1 MSEENQKNTNN
12 GQYNGEQ
19 LYWYLAQDGR
29 YYDQY
34 GRPWM
39 GDQQQYQNDEGYNGW
54 LDSSQQYNQEYNQC
68 NSEGYGSQEQTQE
81 QIDEKVDD
89 IEEDANVVNGRG
101 FNDVE
106 DNTYGQNGQGY
117 EQNNQQLNQ
126 PNQPNETQEYPY
138 NSQQSLQQ
146 DYSQDYSSDYSQSY
160 QQEYS
165 QGYNH
170 QGYEQNSYQQY
181 CQESPQQY
189 PQEYTQYDGA
199 YETYEKETDNLEQT
213 YSYQNDWSNVQNE
226 YQTENQSE
234 NSYGNT
240 YEYQEKPE
248 QYGWPQTQD
257 GYTDGYNYRDNN
269 ENDGYYQNYDESQNV
284 QEYQKESDTLEQTY
298 TYEQP
303 LYQEGYQDEYQMN
316 QSYGEQYIGNS
327 EEVAQNTEEF
337 ASGQAVSGQEMP
349 LQDEQTDEQDTQ
361 TYRENRLTS
370 EAGPSY
376 QEYKKAQEQLNNS
389 KVDYTKNKKK
399 SNKIISKIGLIVLAG
414 VLAGGGFG
422 IYNNFFR
429 DKSEVRVCESTT
441 SYNKGIGFTFYI
453 GDDGQTITAI
463 EKNDK
468 VSLDFI
474 KKNVTEENAKQIL
487 EEYKKNVK
495 STYEENVEKYKK
507 LDFFSS
513 DIKVK
518 SDSISTKYRFDVS
531 SKKFKYKKYE
541 AMMNDFGL
549 NYYYNEDLGK
559 FVYNEEQ
566 FLSASTPLGG
576 IDNVQCNKVDIKVVK
591 QDTGDKK

>member
-1 MSEENQKNTNN
+1 MSEENQRNTNN
-12 GQYNGEQ
+12 GQYDGEQ

-54 LDSSQQYNQEYNQC
+54 SDSSQQYSQEYNQG
-68 NSEGYGSQEQTQE
+68 NFEGYGSQEQSQE
-81 QIDEKVDD
+81 QIDENADENTGYDYDSSNAEWKRNSN
-89 IEEDANVVNGRG
+89 ELEN
-101 FNDVE
+101 
-106 DNTYGQNGQGY
+106 NTYGQNY
-117 EQNNQQLNQ
+117 ELDNQQSNQ
-126 PNQPNETQEYPY
+126 PNQPNESQEYPY
-138 NSQQSLQQ
+138 DFQQSLQQ
-146 DYSQDYSSDYSQSY
+146 EYPQDYSQNY

-165 QGYNH
+165 QGYNYQGYDQEPCQQYN
-170 QGYEQNSYQQY
+170 QGYENTNDG
-181 CQESPQQY
+181 
-189 PQEYTQYDGA
+189 TQ
-199 YETYEKETDNLEQT
+199 TYEKETDSLEQT
-213 YSYQNDWSNVQNE
+213 YSYQNDNF
-226 YQTENQSE
+226 
-234 NSYGNT
+234 YGNV
-240 YEYQEKPE
+240 YPE
-248 QYGWPQTQD
+248 QGGWPQTQD
-257 GYTDGYNYRDNN
+257 GYNQGYNYSDNN
-269 ENDGYYQNYDESQNV
+269 GENNGENCYQNV
-284 QEYQKESDTLEQTY
+284 QEYQKDSDTPEQTY

-303 LYQEGYQDEYQMN
+303 LYQDGYQMN
-316 QSYGEQYIGNS
+316 QSYGEEYIGNS
-327 EEVAQNTEEF
+327 EEVVQNTEEF
-337 ASGQAVSGQEMP
+337 ASGQAVSGQEIP

-376 QEYKKAQEQLNNS
+376 QEYKKAQEQLNSS

-422 IYNNFFR
+422 IYNNFFK

-453 GDDGQTITAI
+453 GADGQTITAI

-474 KKNVTEENAKQIL
+474 KKNVTEENTKQIL

-495 STYEENVEKYKK
+495 SSYEENVEKYKK

-576 IDNVQCNKVDIKVVK
+576 IDNVKCNKVDIKVVR
-591 QDTGDKK
+591 QDMGDKK

>member
-1 MSEENQKNTNN
+1 MSEENQRNTNN
-12 GQYNGEQ
+12 GQYDGEQ

-54 LDSSQQYNQEYNQC
+54 SDSSQQYSQEYNQC
-68 NSEGYGSQEQTQE
+68 NFEGYGSQEQSQE
-81 QIDEKVDD
+81 QIDENADENTGYGYDSSNAEWKRNSN
-89 IEEDANVVNGRG
+89 ELEN
-101 FNDVE
+101 
-106 DNTYGQNGQGY
+106 NTYGQNY
-117 EQNNQQLNQ
+117 EQDNQQLNQ
-126 PNQPNETQEYPY
+126 PNQPNESQEYPY
-138 NSQQSLQQ
+138 DFQQSLQQ
-146 DYSQDYSSDYSQSY
+146 EYPQDYSQNY

-165 QGYNH
+165 HGYNYQGYDQEPCQQYNQEYA
-170 QGYEQNSYQQY
+170 QGYENTNDG
-181 CQESPQQY
+181 
-189 PQEYTQYDGA
+189 TQ
-199 YETYEKETDNLEQT
+199 TYEKETDSLEQI
-213 YSYQNDWSNVQNE
+213 YSYQNDNF
-226 YQTENQSE
+226 
-234 NSYGNT
+234 YGNV
-240 YEYQEKPE
+240 YPE
-248 QYGWPQTQD
+248 QGDRPQTQD
-257 GYTDGYNYRDNN
+257 GYNQGCNYSDNN
-269 ENDGYYQNYDESQNV
+269 GENNGENCYQNV
-284 QEYQKESDTLEQTY
+284 QEYQKDCDTPEQTY

-327 EEVAQNTEEF
+327 EEVVQNTEEI
-337 ASGQAVSGQEMP
+337 ASGQAISGQEMP

-376 QEYKKAQEQLNNS
+376 QEYKKAQEQLNSS
-389 KVDYTKNKKK
+389 KVDYTKSKKK

-453 GDDGQTITAI
+453 GADGQTITAI

-474 KKNVTEENAKQIL
+474 KKNVTEENTKQIL

-576 IDNVQCNKVDIKVVK
+576 IDNVKCNKVDIKVVRQEVK
-591 QDTGDKK
+591 DNK

>member
-54 LDSSQQYNQEYNQC
+54 SDSSQQYNQEYNQC

-81 QIDEKVDD
+81 QIYENTGYSYDSSNAEWKRDSN
-89 IEEDANVVNGRG
+89 E
-101 FNDVE
+101 VE
-106 DNTYGQNGQGY
+106 GNTYGQNY

-126 PNQPNETQEYPY
+126 SNQPNEIQEYPY

-165 QGYNH
+165 QGYNN

-181 CQESPQQY
+181 GQESSQQY
-189 PQEYTQYDGA
+189 PQDYTQYDGA
-199 YETYEKETDNLEQT
+199 YETYEKETDSLEQT
-213 YSYQNDWSNVQNE
+213 YSYQNE
-226 YQTENQSE
+226 YQAVNQDENP
-234 NSYGNT
+234 YGNT
-240 YEYQEKPE
+240 NPE

-257 GYTDGYNYRDNN
+257 GYNQGYDYRENYR
-269 ENDGYYQNYDESQNV
+269 ENCYQNV
-284 QEYQKESDTLEQTY
+284 QEYQKESDTSEQTY

-303 LYQEGYQDEYQMN
+303 LYQGEYQEGYQNEYQMN
-316 QSYGEQYIGNS
+316 QSYGEQNIDNS
-327 EEVAQNTEEF
+327 EGVIQNTEEF
-337 ASGQAVSGQEMP
+337 SSGQAVSGQEMS

-376 QEYKKAQEQLNNS
+376 QEYKKAQEQLNSS

-453 GDDGQTITAI
+453 GADGQTITAI

-576 IDNVQCNKVDIKVVK
+576 IDNVKCNKVDIKVVR
-591 QDTGDKK
+591 QDIGDKK

>member
-1 MSEENQKNTNN
+1 MSEKNQKNTNN
-12 GQYNGEQ
+12 GQYDGEQ

-54 LDSSQQYNQEYNQC
+54 SYSQEYNQS
-68 NSEGYGSQEQTQE
+68 NFEENGSLEQSQEQTYE
-81 QIDEKVDD
+81 NTGYNYHFSNAEWKRDSNEL
-89 IEEDANVVNGRG
+89 ENS
-101 FNDVE
+101 
-106 DNTYGQNGQGY
+106 TYGQEYVQNNVQENTQYVQNY

-126 PNQPNETQEYPY
+126 PNGLQEYQY
-138 NSQQSLQQ
+138 DSQQSLQQ
-146 DYSQDYSSDYSQSY
+146 EYQQDYLQDYPQSY
-160 QQEYS
+160 QQGYS
-165 QGYNH
+165 QGYNY
-170 QGYEQNSYQQY
+170 QGYDQEPCQQY
-181 CQESPQQY
+181 N
-189 PQEYTQYDGA
+189 QEYTQGYEKTDDGA
-199 YETYEKETDNLEQT
+199 YDGTQTYEKETDGLEQT
-213 YSYQNDWSNVQNE
+213 YSYQNE
-226 YQTENQSE
+226 YQTGNQNE

-240 YEYQEKPE
+240 YPE
-248 QYGWPQTQD
+248 QNGWPQNQD
-257 GYTDGYNYRDNN
+257 GYNQGYNYSDNN
-269 ENDGYYQNYDESQNV
+269 EENYGENCYQNV
-284 QEYQKESDTLEQTY
+284 QEYQKDSDVPEQTY
-298 TYEQP
+298 TYGQP
-303 LYQEGYQDEYQMN
+303 LYQNEYQEGCQDTYQTN
-316 QSYGEQYIGNS
+316 QPYSEQYIGNS
-327 EEVAQNTEEF
+327 EETIQNTEEF
-337 ASGQAVSGQEMP
+337 VSSQETS

-399 SNKIISKIGLIVLAG
+399 SNKVLAKVGLVVLAG
-414 VLAGGGFG
+414 ALAGGGFG

-495 STYEENVEKYKK
+495 NTYEENVEKYKN

-576 IDNVQCNKVDIKVVK
+576 IDNVKCNKVDIKVVK
-591 QDTGDKK
+591 QDTKKK

>member
-39 GDQQQYQNDEGYNGW
+39 GDQQQYQNDEGYNDW
-54 LDSSQQYNQEYNQC
+54 SYSQEYNQSGF
-68 NSEGYGSQEQTQE
+68 NENNSQEQNQE
-81 QIDEKVDD
+81 QTYENTGYSYDCSNAEWKR
-89 IEEDANVVNGRG
+89 ESNELEN
-101 FNDVE
+101 
-106 DNTYGQNGQGY
+106 NTYGQEYVQNNLQENTQYVQNY
-117 EQNNQQLNQ
+117 EQNNQQL
-126 PNQPNETQEYPY
+126 NQPNETQEYPY

-146 DYSQDYSSDYSQSY
+146 DYSSDYSQSY

-165 QGYNH
+165 QGY
-170 QGYEQNSYQQY
+170 EQDSYQQY
-181 CQESPQQY
+181 GQESPQQY
-189 PQEYTQYDGA
+189 PQGYGVYDGT

-213 YSYQNDWSNVQNE
+213 YSYQNDWSNVQDE

-234 NSYGNT
+234 NLYGNT
-240 YEYQEKPE
+240 YEYQGNPE
-248 QYGWPQTQD
+248 QGGWPQTQD
-257 GYTDGYNYRDNN
+257 GYNQGYNYSDNN
-269 ENDGYYQNYDESQNV
+269 GENNGENCYQNV
-284 QEYQKESDTLEQTY
+284 QEYQKDSDAPEQTY

-303 LYQEGYQDEYQMN
+303 LYQDGYQDECQNEYQMN

-327 EEVAQNTEEF
+327 EEVVQNTEEF

-376 QEYKKAQEQLNNS
+376 QEYKKAQEQLNSS

-453 GDDGQTITAI
+453 GADGQTITAI

-576 IDNVQCNKVDIKVVK
+576 IDNVQCNKVDIKVVR
-591 QDTGDKK
+591 QDMGDKK

>member
-1 MSEENQKNTNN
+1 MSEENQRNTNN
-12 GQYNGEQ
+12 GQYDGEQ

-39 GDQQQYQNDEGYNGW
+39 GDQQQYQNDEGYNG
-54 LDSSQQYNQEYNQC
+54 LSDSSQQYSQEYNQG
-68 NSEGYGSQEQTQE
+68 NFEGYGSQEQSQE
-81 QIDEKVDD
+81 QIDENADENTGYGYDSSNAEWKRNSN
-89 IEEDANVVNGRG
+89 ELEN
-101 FNDVE
+101 
-106 DNTYGQNGQGY
+106 NTYGQNY
-117 EQNNQQLNQ
+117 EQDNQQLNQ
-126 PNQPNETQEYPY
+126 PNQPNESQEYPY
-138 NSQQSLQQ
+138 DFQQSLQQ
-146 DYSQDYSSDYSQSY
+146 EYPQDYSQNY

-165 QGYNH
+165 QGYNYQGYDQEPCQQYN
-170 QGYEQNSYQQY
+170 QGYENTNDG
-181 CQESPQQY
+181 
-189 PQEYTQYDGA
+189 TQ
-199 YETYEKETDNLEQT
+199 TYEKETDSLEQT
-213 YSYQNDWSNVQNE
+213 YSYQND
-226 YQTENQSE
+226 YQTGNQNDDFYENA
-234 NSYGNT
+234 Y
-240 YEYQEKPE
+240 PE
-248 QYGWPQTQD
+248 QGGWPQTQD
-257 GYTDGYNYRDNN
+257 GYNQGYNYSDNN
-269 ENDGYYQNYDESQNV
+269 GENNGENCYQNV
-284 QEYQKESDTLEQTY
+284 QEYQKDSDTPEQTY

-327 EEVAQNTEEF
+327 EEVVQNTEEL
-337 ASGQAVSGQEMP
+337 ASGQAISGQEMP

-376 QEYKKAQEQLNNS
+376 QEYKKAQEQLNSS

-453 GDDGQTITAI
+453 GADGQTITAI

-474 KKNVTEENAKQIL
+474 KKNVTEENTKQIL

-576 IDNVQCNKVDIKVVK
+576 IDNVKCNKVDIKVVR
-591 QDTGDKK
+591 QDTKEK

>member
-1 MSEENQKNTNN
+1 MSEENQRNTNN
-12 GQYNGEQ
+12 GQYDGEQ

-54 LDSSQQYNQEYNQC
+54 SYSQEYNQSNFEGN
-68 NSEGYGSQEQTQE
+68 NSQEQSQEQTYKNTDYSYDSSNAE
-81 QIDEKVDD
+81 WKRDSNELEDD
-89 IEEDANVVNGRG
+89 
-101 FNDVE
+101 
-106 DNTYGQNGQGY
+106 TYGQNGQDY

-165 QGYNH
+165 QGYNN

-181 CQESPQQY
+181 GQESSQQY
-189 PQEYTQYDGA
+189 PQDYTQYDEA

-257 GYTDGYNYRDNN
+257 GYTDGYNK
-269 ENDGYYQNYDESQNV
+269 ENDGYDYGENCYQNI

-349 LQDEQTDEQDTQ
+349 LQDEQIDEQDTQ
-361 TYRENRLTS
+361 TYREKRLTS

-376 QEYKKAQEQLNNS
+376 QEYKKAQEQLNSS

-591 QDTGDKK
+591 QDTGNKK

>member
-1 MSEENQKNTNN
+1 MSEKNQKNTNN
-12 GQYNGEQ
+12 GQYDGEQ

-54 LDSSQQYNQEYNQC
+54 SYSQEYNQS
-68 NSEGYGSQEQTQE
+68 NFEENGSLEQSQEQTYE
-81 QIDEKVDD
+81 NTGYNYHFSNAEWKRDSNEL
-89 IEEDANVVNGRG
+89 
-101 FNDVE
+101 
-106 DNTYGQNGQGY
+106 DNSTYGQEYVQNNVQENTQYVQNY

-126 PNQPNETQEYPY
+126 PNGLQEYQY
-138 NSQQSLQQ
+138 DSQQSLQQ
-146 DYSQDYSSDYSQSY
+146 EYQQDYLQDYPQSY
-160 QQEYS
+160 QQGYS
-165 QGYNH
+165 QGYNY
-170 QGYEQNSYQQY
+170 QGYDQEPCQQY
-181 CQESPQQY
+181 N
-189 PQEYTQYDGA
+189 QEYTQGYEKTDDGA
-199 YETYEKETDNLEQT
+199 YDGTQTYEKETDGLEQT
-213 YSYQNDWSNVQNE
+213 YSYQNE
-226 YQTENQSE
+226 YQTGNQNE

-240 YEYQEKPE
+240 YPE
-248 QYGWPQTQD
+248 QNGWPQNQD
-257 GYTDGYNYRDNN
+257 GYNQGYNYSDNN
-269 ENDGYYQNYDESQNV
+269 EENYGENCYQNV
-284 QEYQKESDTLEQTY
+284 QEYQKDSDVPEQTY
-298 TYEQP
+298 TYGQP
-303 LYQEGYQDEYQMN
+303 LYQNEYQEGCQDTYQTN
-316 QSYGEQYIGNS
+316 QPYSEQYIGNS
-327 EEVAQNTEEF
+327 EETIQNTEEF
-337 ASGQAVSGQEMP
+337 VSSQETS

-361 TYRENRLTS
+361 IYRENRLTS

-399 SNKIISKIGLIVLAG
+399 SNKVLAKVGLVVLAG

-495 STYEENVEKYKK
+495 NTYEENVEKYKN

-576 IDNVQCNKVDIKVVK
+576 IDNVKCNKVDIKVVK
-591 QDTGDKK
+591 QDTKEK

>member
-1 MSEENQKNTNN
+1 MSEENQRNTNN
-12 GQYNGEQ
+12 GQYDGEQ

-39 GDQQQYQNDEGYNGW
+39 GDQQQYQNDENYNGW
-54 LDSSQQYNQEYNQC
+54 SDSSQQYSQEYNQG
-68 NSEGYGSQEQTQE
+68 NFEGYGSQEQSQE
-81 QIDEKVDD
+81 QIDENADENTGYGYDYSNAEWKRNSN
-89 IEEDANVVNGRG
+89 ELEN
-101 FNDVE
+101 
-106 DNTYGQNGQGY
+106 NTYGQNY

-126 PNQPNETQEYPY
+126 LNQQNESQEYPY
-138 NSQQSLQQ
+138 DSQQNLQQEFQQ
-146 DYSQDYSSDYSQSY
+146 DYPQNY

-165 QGYNH
+165 QGYNYQGYDQEPCQQYNQGYT
-170 QGYEQNSYQQY
+170 QGYEKTNDG
-181 CQESPQQY
+181 
-189 PQEYTQYDGA
+189 TQ
-199 YETYEKETDNLEQT
+199 TYEKETDSLEQT
-213 YSYQNDWSNVQNE
+213 YSYQNE
-226 YQTENQSE
+226 YQTGNQSE
-234 NSYGNT
+234 NLYGNT
-240 YEYQEKPE
+240 YEYQGNPE
-248 QYGWPQTQD
+248 QGGWPQTQD
-257 GYTDGYNYRDNN
+257 GYNQGYNYSDNN
-269 ENDGYYQNYDESQNV
+269 GENNGENCYQNV
-284 QEYQKESDTLEQTY
+284 QKYQKDSDTPEQTY

-303 LYQEGYQDEYQMN
+303 LYQNGYQMN
-316 QSYGEQYIGNS
+316 QSYGEEYGYQNNIENP
-327 EEVAQNTEEF
+327 EETIQNTEEF
-337 ASGQAVSGQEMP
+337 ASGQAVSGQEIP

-376 QEYKKAQEQLNNS
+376 QEYKKAQEQLNSS

-453 GDDGQTITAI
+453 GADGQTITAI

-591 QDTGDKK
+591 QDTGNKK

>member
-1 MSEENQKNTNN
+1 MSEENQRNTNN
-12 GQYNGEQ
+12 GQYDGEQ

-54 LDSSQQYNQEYNQC
+54 SDSSQQYSQEYNQD
-68 NSEGYGSQEQTQE
+68 NFEGYSSQEQSQEQTYE
-81 QIDEKVDD
+81 NTGYGYDSSNAEWKRNSN
-89 IEEDANVVNGRG
+89 ELEN
-101 FNDVE
+101 
-106 DNTYGQNGQGY
+106 NTYGQEY
-117 EQNNQQLNQ
+117 VQNNQQLNQ
-126 PNQPNETQEYPY
+126 PNQPNESQEYPY
-138 NSQQSLQQ
+138 DSQQNLQQEFQQ
-146 DYSQDYSSDYSQSY
+146 DYPQNY

-165 QGYNH
+165 QGYNYQEYDQGPYQQYSQGYT
-170 QGYEQNSYQQY
+170 QGYEKTNDG
-181 CQESPQQY
+181 
-189 PQEYTQYDGA
+189 TQA
-199 YETYEKETDNLEQT
+199 YEKETDSLEQT
-213 YSYQNDWSNVQNE
+213 YSYQND
-226 YQTENQSE
+226 
-234 NSYGNT
+234 NSYGNA
-240 YEYQEKPE
+240 YPE
-248 QYGWPQTQD
+248 QGGWPQTQD
-257 GYTDGYNYRDNN
+257 GYNQEYNYSDNN
-269 ENDGYYQNYDESQNV
+269 GENNGENCYQKV
-284 QEYQKESDTLEQTY
+284 QEYQKDSDTPEQTY

-303 LYQEGYQDEYQMN
+303 LYQDGYQDEYQMN
-316 QSYGEQYIGNS
+316 QSYGEQYISNS
-327 EEVAQNTEEF
+327 EEVVQNTEEF
-337 ASGQAVSGQEMP
+337 ASGQAVYGQEMP

-376 QEYKKAQEQLNNS
+376 QEYKKAQEQLNSS

-453 GDDGQTITAI
+453 GADGQTITAI

-576 IDNVQCNKVDIKVVK
+576 IDNVKCNKVDIKVVRQEVK
-591 QDTGDKK
+591 DNK

>member
-39 GDQQQYQNDEGYNGW
+39 GDQQQYQNDGS
-54 LDSSQQYNQEYNQC
+54 DSYQQYNQEYNQC
-68 NSEGYGSQEQTQE
+68 NSEGYGSQEQNQE
-81 QIDEKVDD
+81 QIDENADENTGYGYDSSNAEWKRNSN
-89 IEEDANVVNGRG
+89 ELEN
-101 FNDVE
+101 
-106 DNTYGQNGQGY
+106 NTYGQEYVQNNVQENTQYVQNY

-126 PNQPNETQEYPY
+126 SNELQEYPY
-138 NSQQSLQQ
+138 DSQQNLQQEFQQ
-146 DYSQDYSSDYSQSY
+146 DYPKNY
-160 QQEYS
+160 QQEYG

-170 QGYEQNSYQQY
+170 QGYNYQGYDQEPCQQY
-181 CQESPQQY
+181 N
-189 PQEYTQYDGA
+189 QEYTQGYEKTNDGTQ
-199 YETYEKETDNLEQT
+199 TYEKETDSLEQT
-213 YSYQNDWSNVQNE
+213 YSYQND
-226 YQTENQSE
+226 YQTGNQNE

-240 YEYQEKPE
+240 YPE
-248 QYGWPQTQD
+248 QGGWPQTQD
-257 GYTDGYNYRDNN
+257 GYNQGYNYSDNN
-269 ENDGYYQNYDESQNV
+269 GENNGENYRENCYQNV

-303 LYQEGYQDEYQMN
+303 FYQEGYQDEYQMN

-361 TYRENRLTS
+361 TYRENRLMS

-376 QEYKKAQEQLNNS
+376 QEYKKAQEQLNSS

-453 GDDGQTITAI
+453 GADGQTITAI

-576 IDNVQCNKVDIKVVK
+576 IDNVKCDKVDIKVVRQEAK
-591 QDTGDKK
+591 DNK

>member
-54 LDSSQQYNQEYNQC
+54 SDSSQQYNQEY
-68 NSEGYGSQEQTQE
+68 SQEQTQE
-81 QIDEKVDD
+81 QIYENTGYNYDSSNAEWKRDSN
-89 IEEDANVVNGRG
+89 E
-101 FNDVE
+101 VE
-106 DNTYGQNGQGY
+106 GNTYGQNY
-117 EQNNQQLNQ
+117 KQNNQQLNQ

-165 QGYNH
+165 QGY
-170 QGYEQNSYQQY
+170 EQDSYQQY
-181 CQESPQQY
+181 GQESPQQY
-189 PQEYTQYDGA
+189 TQEYGVYDGT

-213 YSYQNDWSNVQNE
+213 YSYQNDWSNVQDE

-234 NSYGNT
+234 NLYGNT
-240 YEYQEKPE
+240 YEYQGNPE
-248 QYGWPQTQD
+248 QSGWPQTQD
-257 GYTDGYNYRDNN
+257 GYNQGYNYSDNN
-269 ENDGYYQNYDESQNV
+269 GENNGENCYQNV
-284 QEYQKESDTLEQTY
+284 QEYQKDSDAPEQTY

-303 LYQEGYQDEYQMN
+303 LYQDGYQDEYQVN
-316 QSYGEQYIGNS
+316 QSYGGQYINNS
-327 EEVAQNTEEF
+327 EGDIQNTEEV

>member
-12 GQYNGEQ
+12 SQYNGEQ

-39 GDQQQYQNDEGYNGW
+39 GDQQQYQNDGS
-54 LDSSQQYNQEYNQC
+54 DSYQQYNQEYNQC

-81 QIDEKVDD
+81 RIDENADENTGYSYDSSNAEWKRDYN
-89 IEEDANVVNGRG
+89 E
-101 FNDVE
+101 VE
-106 DNTYGQNGQGY
+106 DNTYGQNC

-126 PNQPNETQEYPY
+126 PNETQEYSY

-165 QGYNH
+165 QGY
-170 QGYEQNSYQQY
+170 EQDSYQQY
-181 CQESPQQY
+181 GQES
-189 PQEYTQYDGA
+189 TQGYGVYDGA
-199 YETYEKETDNLEQT
+199 CETYEKETDNLEQT

-234 NSYGNT
+234 NLYGNA
-240 YEYQEKPE
+240 YEYQENPE

-269 ENDGYYQNYDESQNV
+269 ENDEYYQNYDKSQNV

-298 TYEQP
+298 IYEQP
-303 LYQEGYQDEYQMN
+303 LYQNEYQMN

-337 ASGQAVSGQEMP
+337 ASGQAVSGQEMS

-453 GDDGQTITAI
+453 GADGQTITAI

-495 STYEENVEKYKK
+495 NTYEENVEKYKK

-576 IDNVQCNKVDIKVVK
+576 IDNVKCNKVDIKVVR
-591 QDTGDKK
+591 QDMGDKK

>member
-1 MSEENQKNTNN
+1 MSEENQRNTNN
-12 GQYNGEQ
+12 GQYDGEQ

-39 GDQQQYQNDEGYNGW
+39 GDQQQYQNDEGYNG
-54 LDSSQQYNQEYNQC
+54 LSDSSQQYSQEYNQG
-68 NSEGYGSQEQTQE
+68 NFEGYGSQEQSQE
-81 QIDEKVDD
+81 QIDENADENTGYGYDSSNAEWKRNSN
-89 IEEDANVVNGRG
+89 ELEN
-101 FNDVE
+101 
-106 DNTYGQNGQGY
+106 NTYGQNY
-117 EQNNQQLNQ
+117 EQDNQQLNQ
-126 PNQPNETQEYPY
+126 PNQPNESQEYPY
-138 NSQQSLQQ
+138 DFQQSLQQ
-146 DYSQDYSSDYSQSY
+146 EYPQDYSQNY

-165 QGYNH
+165 QGYNYQGYDQEPCQQYN
-170 QGYEQNSYQQY
+170 QGYENTNDG
-181 CQESPQQY
+181 
-189 PQEYTQYDGA
+189 TQ
-199 YETYEKETDNLEQT
+199 TYEKETDSLEQT
-213 YSYQNDWSNVQNE
+213 YSYQND
-226 YQTENQSE
+226 YQTGNQND
-234 NSYGNT
+234 NSYENA
-240 YEYQEKPE
+240 YPE
-248 QYGWPQTQD
+248 QGNWSQTQD
-257 GYTDGYNYRDNN
+257 GYNQGYNYSDNN
-269 ENDGYYQNYDESQNV
+269 GENNGENCYQNV
-284 QEYQKESDTLEQTY
+284 QEYQKDCDTPEQTY

-327 EEVAQNTEEF
+327 EEVVQNTEEL
-337 ASGQAVSGQEMP
+337 ASGQAISGQEMP
-349 LQDEQTDEQDTQ
+349 LQDEQTDEQGTQ

-376 QEYKKAQEQLNNS
+376 QEYKKAQEQLNSS

-453 GDDGQTITAI
+453 GADGQTITAI

-474 KKNVTEENAKQIL
+474 KKNVTEENTKQIL

-591 QDTGDKK
+591 QDTGNKK

>member
-39 GDQQQYQNDEGYNGW
+39 GDQQQYQSDEGYNGW
-54 LDSSQQYNQEYNQC
+54 SDSSQQYSQEYKGNF
-68 NSEGYGSQEQTQE
+68 EGYGSQEQSQE
-81 QIDEKVDD
+81 QIDENADENTGYGYD
-89 IEEDANVVNGRG
+89 SSNVEWKRNS
-101 FNDVE
+101 NE
-106 DNTYGQNGQGY
+106 LENNTYGQNY
-117 EQNNQQLNQ
+117 EQDNQQLNQ
-126 PNQPNETQEYPY
+126 PNQPNESQEYPY
-138 NSQQSLQQ
+138 DFQQSLQQ
-146 DYSQDYSSDYSQSY
+146 EYPQDYSQNY

-165 QGYNH
+165 QGYNYQGYDQEPCQQYN
-170 QGYEQNSYQQY
+170 QGYENTNDG
-181 CQESPQQY
+181 
-189 PQEYTQYDGA
+189 TQ
-199 YETYEKETDNLEQT
+199 TYEKETDSLEQT
-213 YSYQNDWSNVQNE
+213 YSYQNDNFYENV
-226 YQTENQSE
+226 Y
-234 NSYGNT
+234 
-240 YEYQEKPE
+240 PE
-248 QYGWPQTQD
+248 QGDRPQTQD
-257 GYTDGYNYRDNN
+257 GYNQGCNYSDNN
-269 ENDGYYQNYDESQNV
+269 GENNGENCYQNV
-284 QEYQKESDTLEQTY
+284 QEYQKDCDTPEQTY

-316 QSYGEQYIGNS
+316 QSYGEEYGYQNNIENS
-327 EEVAQNTEEF
+327 EETIQNTEDF
-337 ASGQAVSGQEMP
+337 ASGQAVSGQEMS

-376 QEYKKAQEQLNNS
+376 QEYKKAQEQLNSS

-422 IYNNFFR
+422 IYNNFFK

-474 KKNVTEENAKQIL
+474 KKNVTEENTKQIL

-576 IDNVQCNKVDIKVVK
+576 IDNVKCNKVDIKVVRQEVK
-591 QDTGDKK
+591 DNK

>member
-1 MSEENQKNTNN
+1 MSEENQRNTNN
-12 GQYNGEQ
+12 GQYDGEQ

-54 LDSSQQYNQEYNQC
+54 SYSSQQYSQEYNQD
-68 NSEGYGSQEQTQE
+68 NFEGYSSQEQSQEQTYE
-81 QIDEKVDD
+81 NTGYGYDSSNAEWKRNSN
-89 IEEDANVVNGRG
+89 ELEN
-101 FNDVE
+101 
-106 DNTYGQNGQGY
+106 NTYGQEY
-117 EQNNQQLNQ
+117 VQNNQQLNQ
-126 PNQPNETQEYPY
+126 PNQPNESQEYPY
-138 NSQQSLQQ
+138 DSQQNLQQEFQQ
-146 DYSQDYSSDYSQSY
+146 DYPQNY

-165 QGYNH
+165 QGYNYQEYDQGPYQQYSQGYT
-170 QGYEQNSYQQY
+170 QGYEKTNDG
-181 CQESPQQY
+181 
-189 PQEYTQYDGA
+189 TQ
-199 YETYEKETDNLEQT
+199 TYEKETDSLEQT
-213 YSYQNDWSNVQNE
+213 YSYQND
-226 YQTENQSE
+226 
-234 NSYGNT
+234 NSYGNA
-240 YEYQEKPE
+240 YPE
-248 QYGWPQTQD
+248 QGGWTQTQD
-257 GYTDGYNYRDNN
+257 GYNQGYNYSDNN
-269 ENDGYYQNYDESQNV
+269 GENNGENYRENCYQNV
-284 QEYQKESDTLEQTY
+284 QEYQKDSDTPEQTY

-303 LYQEGYQDEYQMN
+303 LYQDEYQMN

-327 EEVAQNTEEF
+327 EEVVQNTEEF
-337 ASGQAVSGQEMP
+337 ASGQAVYGQEMP

-376 QEYKKAQEQLNNS
+376 QEYKKAQEQLNSS

-453 GDDGQTITAI
+453 GADGQTITAI

-513 DIKVK
+513 NIKVK

-576 IDNVQCNKVDIKVVK
+576 IDNVKCNKVDIKVVRQEVK
-591 QDTGDKK
+591 DNK

>member
-1 MSEENQKNTNN
+1 MSEENQRNTNN
-12 GQYNGEQ
+12 GQYDGEQ

-54 LDSSQQYNQEYNQC
+54 SDSSQQYSQEYNQG
-68 NSEGYGSQEQTQE
+68 NFEGYGSQEQSQE
-81 QIDEKVDD
+81 QIDENADENTGYGYDSSNAEWKRNSN
-89 IEEDANVVNGRG
+89 ELEN
-101 FNDVE
+101 
-106 DNTYGQNGQGY
+106 NTYGQNY
-117 EQNNQQLNQ
+117 ELDNQQSNQ
-126 PNQPNETQEYPY
+126 PNQPNESQEYPY
-138 NSQQSLQQ
+138 DFQQSLQQ
-146 DYSQDYSSDYSQSY
+146 EYPQDYSQNY

-165 QGYNH
+165 QGYNYQGYDQEPCQQYN
-170 QGYEQNSYQQY
+170 QGYENTNDG
-181 CQESPQQY
+181 
-189 PQEYTQYDGA
+189 TQ
-199 YETYEKETDNLEQT
+199 TYEKETDSLEQT
-213 YSYQNDWSNVQNE
+213 YSYQNDNF
-226 YQTENQSE
+226 
-234 NSYGNT
+234 YGNV
-240 YEYQEKPE
+240 YPE
-248 QYGWPQTQD
+248 QGGWPQTQD
-257 GYTDGYNYRDNN
+257 GYNQGYNYSDNN
-269 ENDGYYQNYDESQNV
+269 GENNGENCYQNV
-284 QEYQKESDTLEQTY
+284 QEYQKDSDTPEQTY

-303 LYQEGYQDEYQMN
+303 LYQDGYQMN
-316 QSYGEQYIGNS
+316 QSYGEEYIGNS
-327 EEVAQNTEEF
+327 EEVVQNTEEF
-337 ASGQAVSGQEMP
+337 ASGQAVSGQEIP

-376 QEYKKAQEQLNNS
+376 QEYKKAQEQLNSS

-422 IYNNFFR
+422 IYNNFFK

-453 GDDGQTITAI
+453 GADGQTITAI

-474 KKNVTEENAKQIL
+474 KKNVTEENTKQIL

-591 QDTGDKK
+591 QDTGNKK

>member
-1 MSEENQKNTNN
+1 MSEENQRNTNN
-12 GQYNGEQ
+12 GQYDGEQ

-54 LDSSQQYNQEYNQC
+54 SDSSQQYNQEYNQD
-68 NSEGYGSQEQTQE
+68 NFEGYGSQEQSQE
-81 QIDEKVDD
+81 QTYE
-89 IEEDANVVNGRG
+89 
-101 FNDVE
+101 
-106 DNTYGQNGQGY
+106 NTGYDYDSSNAEWKRNSNELENNAYGQEYVQNNVQENTQYVQNY

-126 PNQPNETQEYPY
+126 PNQPNESQEYPY
-138 NSQQSLQQ
+138 DSQQNLQQEFQQ
-146 DYSQDYSSDYSQSY
+146 DYPQNY

-165 QGYNH
+165 QGYNYQEYDQGPYQQYSQGYT
-170 QGYEQNSYQQY
+170 QGYEKTNDG
-181 CQESPQQY
+181 
-189 PQEYTQYDGA
+189 TQA
-199 YETYEKETDNLEQT
+199 YEKETDSLEQT
-213 YSYQNDWSNVQNE
+213 YSYQND
-226 YQTENQSE
+226 
-234 NSYGNT
+234 NSYGNA
-240 YEYQEKPE
+240 YPE
-248 QYGWPQTQD
+248 QGGWPQTQD
-257 GYTDGYNYRDNN
+257 GYNQGYNYSDNN
-269 ENDGYYQNYDESQNV
+269 GENNGENCYQNV
-284 QEYQKESDTLEQTY
+284 QEYQKDSDTPEQTY

-303 LYQEGYQDEYQMN
+303 LYQDGYQDEYQMN

-327 EEVAQNTEEF
+327 EEVVQNTEEF
-337 ASGQAVSGQEMP
+337 VSGQEMP

-376 QEYKKAQEQLNNS
+376 QEYKKAQEQLNSS

-453 GDDGQTITAI
+453 GADGQTITAI

-495 STYEENVEKYKK
+495 NTYEENVEKYKK

-576 IDNVQCNKVDIKVVK
+576 IDNVKCNKVDIKVVRQEAK
-591 QDTGDKK
+591 DNK

>member
-1 MSEENQKNTNN
+1 MSEENQRNTNN
-12 GQYNGEQ
+12 GQYDGEQ

-54 LDSSQQYNQEYNQC
+54 SDSSQQYSQEYNQG
-68 NSEGYGSQEQTQE
+68 NFEGYGSQEQSQE
-81 QIDEKVDD
+81 QIDENADENTGYDYDSSNAEWKRNSN
-89 IEEDANVVNGRG
+89 ELEN
-101 FNDVE
+101 
-106 DNTYGQNGQGY
+106 NTYGQNY
-117 EQNNQQLNQ
+117 ELDNQQSNQ
-126 PNQPNETQEYPY
+126 PNQPNESQEYPY
-138 NSQQSLQQ
+138 DFQQSLQQ
-146 DYSQDYSSDYSQSY
+146 EYPQDYSQNY

-165 QGYNH
+165 QGYNYQGYDQEPCQQYN
-170 QGYEQNSYQQY
+170 QGYENTNDG
-181 CQESPQQY
+181 
-189 PQEYTQYDGA
+189 TQ
-199 YETYEKETDNLEQT
+199 TYEKETDSLEQT
-213 YSYQNDWSNVQNE
+213 YSYQNDNF
-226 YQTENQSE
+226 
-234 NSYGNT
+234 YGNV
-240 YEYQEKPE
+240 YPE
-248 QYGWPQTQD
+248 QGGWPQTQD
-257 GYTDGYNYRDNN
+257 GYNQGYNYSDNN
-269 ENDGYYQNYDESQNV
+269 GENNGENCYQNV
-284 QEYQKESDTLEQTY
+284 QEYQKDSDTPEQTY

-303 LYQEGYQDEYQMN
+303 LYQDGYQMN
-316 QSYGEQYIGNS
+316 QSYGEEYIGNS
-327 EEVAQNTEEF
+327 EEVVQNTEEF
-337 ASGQAVSGQEMP
+337 ASGQAVSGQEIP

-376 QEYKKAQEQLNNS
+376 QEYKKAQEQLNSS

-422 IYNNFFR
+422 IYNNFFK

-453 GDDGQTITAI
+453 GADGQTITAI

-474 KKNVTEENAKQIL
+474 KKNVTEENTKQIL

-591 QDTGDKK
+591 QDTGNKK

>member
-1 MSEENQKNTNN
+1 MSEENQRNTNN
-12 GQYNGEQ
+12 GQYDGEQ

-39 GDQQQYQNDEGYNGW
+39 GDQQQYQNDEGYNDW
-54 LDSSQQYNQEYNQC
+54 SDDSQQYSQEYNQS
-68 NSEGYGSQEQTQE
+68 NSEGYGSQEQSQE
-81 QIDEKVDD
+81 QTYENTWYGYDSSNAQWEQDSN
-89 IEEDANVVNGRG
+89 E
-101 FNDVE
+101 VE
-106 DNTYGQNGQGY
+106 NSTYGQEYVQNDVQENTQYVQNY

-126 PNQPNETQEYPY
+126 PNGLQEYQY
-138 NSQQSLQQ
+138 DSQQSLQQ
-146 DYSQDYSSDYSQSY
+146 EYQQDYPQDYPQNY
-160 QQEYS
+160 QQGYSQEYS
-165 QGYNH
+165 NQGYN
-170 QGYEQNSYQQY
+170 QEFYQQY
-181 CQESPQQY
+181 DQQY
-189 PQEYTQYDGA
+189 NQEYTQGYEKTDDGA
-199 YETYEKETDNLEQT
+199 YDGTQTYEKETDGLEQT
-213 YSYQNDWSNVQNE
+213 YSYQN
-226 YQTENQSE
+226 E

-240 YEYQEKPE
+240 YPE
-248 QYGWPQTQD
+248 QNGWSQNQD
-257 GYTDGYNYRDNN
+257 GYNQGYNYSDNN
-269 ENDGYYQNYDESQNV
+269 GANYGENCYQNV
-284 QEYQKESDTLEQTY
+284 QEYQKDSDVPEQTY
-298 TYEQP
+298 TYGQP
-303 LYQEGYQDEYQMN
+303 LYQDEYQEEYQNEYQMN
-316 QSYGEQYIGNS
+316 QPYGEQYIGNS
-327 EEVAQNTEEF
+327 EETIQNTEEF
-337 ASGQAVSGQEMP
+337 VSSQETS
-349 LQDEQTDEQDTQ
+349 LQNEQTNEQDTQ

-399 SNKIISKIGLIVLAG
+399 SNKVLTKVGLVVLAG

-495 STYEENVEKYKK
+495 STYEENVEKYKN

-576 IDNVQCNKVDIKVVK
+576 IDNVKCNKVDIKVVK
-591 QDTGDKK
+591 

>member
-12 GQYNGEQ
+12 SQYNGEQ

-54 LDSSQQYNQEYNQC
+54 SDSSQQYSQEYNQG
-68 NSEGYGSQEQTQE
+68 NFEGYGSQEQSQE
-81 QIDEKVDD
+81 QIYENTGYSYDSSNAEWKRDSN
-89 IEEDANVVNGRG
+89 E
-101 FNDVE
+101 VE
-106 DNTYGQNGQGY
+106 GNTYGQNY
-117 EQNNQQLNQ
+117 KQNNQQLNQ

-165 QGYNH
+165 QGYNN

-181 CQESPQQY
+181 GQESSQQY
-189 PQEYTQYDGA
+189 PQDYTQYDGA

-234 NSYGNT
+234 NLCGNA
-240 YEYQEKPE
+240 YEYQEKPG
-248 QYGWPQTQD
+248 QYGWPQTQ
-257 GYTDGYNYRDNN
+257 DGYNYRDNN

-316 QSYGEQYIGNS
+316 QSYGEQYIDNS
-327 EEVAQNTEEF
+327 EEVVQNTEEF

-376 QEYKKAQEQLNNS
+376 QEYKKAQEQLNSS

-399 SNKIISKIGLIVLAG
+399 SNKIISKIGLIALAG

>member
-39 GDQQQYQNDEGYNGW
+39 GDQQQYQNDGSDN
-54 LDSSQQYNQEYNQC
+54 SQQYSQEYNQG
-68 NSEGYGSQEQTQE
+68 NFEGYGSQEQSQE
-81 QIDEKVDD
+81 QIYENTGYSYDSSNAEWKRD
-89 IEEDANVVNGRG
+89 

-106 DNTYGQNGQGY
+106 DNTYGQNY

-146 DYSQDYSSDYSQSY
+146 DYSSDYSQSY

-165 QGYNH
+165 QGY
-170 QGYEQNSYQQY
+170 EQDSYQQY
-181 CQESPQQY
+181 GQESPQQY
-189 PQEYTQYDGA
+189 PQGYGVYDGT

-240 YEYQEKPE
+240 YEYQENPE
-248 QYGWPQTQD
+248 QYGWPQTQN
-257 GYTDGYNYRDNN
+257 GYNYRGNN
-269 ENDGYYQNYDESQNV
+269 ENDGYGYRENCYQNV
-284 QEYQKESDTLEQTY
+284 QEYQKESDTSEQTY

-327 EEVAQNTEEF
+327 EEVVQNTEEF

-376 QEYKKAQEQLNNS
+376 QEYKKAQEQLNSS

-453 GDDGQTITAI
+453 GADGQTITAI

-495 STYEENVEKYKK
+495 STYEENIEKYKK

-591 QDTGDKK
+591 QDMRDKK

>member
-1 MSEENQKNTNN
+1 MSEENQRNTNN
-12 GQYNGEQ
+12 GQYDGEQ

-54 LDSSQQYNQEYNQC
+54 SDSSQQYSQEYNQD
-68 NSEGYGSQEQTQE
+68 NFEGYSSQEQSQEQTYE
-81 QIDEKVDD
+81 
-89 IEEDANVVNGRG
+89 
-101 FNDVE
+101 
-106 DNTYGQNGQGY
+106 NTGYGYDSSNAEWKRNSNELENNAYGQEYVQNNVQENTQYVQNY

-126 PNQPNETQEYPY
+126 PNQPNESQEYPY
-138 NSQQSLQQ
+138 DSQQNLQQEFQQ
-146 DYSQDYSSDYSQSY
+146 DYPQNY

-165 QGYNH
+165 QGYNYQEYDQGPYQQYSQGYT
-170 QGYEQNSYQQY
+170 QGYEKTNDG
-181 CQESPQQY
+181 
-189 PQEYTQYDGA
+189 TQA
-199 YETYEKETDNLEQT
+199 YEKETDSLEQT
-213 YSYQNDWSNVQNE
+213 YSYQND
-226 YQTENQSE
+226 
-234 NSYGNT
+234 NSYGNA
-240 YEYQEKPE
+240 YPE
-248 QYGWPQTQD
+248 QGGWPQTQD
-257 GYTDGYNYRDNN
+257 GYNQEYNYSDNN
-269 ENDGYYQNYDESQNV
+269 GENNGENCYQNV
-284 QEYQKESDTLEQTY
+284 QEYQKDSDTPEQTY

-303 LYQEGYQDEYQMN
+303 LYQDGYQDEYQMN
-316 QSYGEQYIGNS
+316 QSYGEQYISNS
-327 EEVAQNTEEF
+327 EEVVQNTEEF
-337 ASGQAVSGQEMP
+337 ASGQAVYGQEMP
-349 LQDEQTDEQDTQ
+349 LQDEQTDEQDTK

-376 QEYKKAQEQLNNS
+376 QEYKKAQEQLNSS

-453 GDDGQTITAI
+453 GADGQTITAI

-576 IDNVQCNKVDIKVVK
+576 IDNVKCNKVDIKVVRQEAK
-591 QDTGDKK
+591 DNK

>member
-1 MSEENQKNTNN
+1 MSEENQRNTNN
-12 GQYNGEQ
+12 GQYDGEQ

-54 LDSSQQYNQEYNQC
+54 SDSSQQYSQEYNQC
-68 NSEGYGSQEQTQE
+68 NFEGYGSQEQSQE
-81 QIDEKVDD
+81 QIDENADENTGYGYDSSNAEWKRNSN
-89 IEEDANVVNGRG
+89 ELEN
-101 FNDVE
+101 
-106 DNTYGQNGQGY
+106 NTYGQNY
-117 EQNNQQLNQ
+117 EQDNQQLNQ
-126 PNQPNETQEYPY
+126 PNQPNESQEYPY
-138 NSQQSLQQ
+138 DFQQSLQQ
-146 DYSQDYSSDYSQSY
+146 EYPQDYSQNY

-165 QGYNH
+165 QGYNYQGYDQEPCQQYN
-170 QGYEQNSYQQY
+170 QGYENTNDG
-181 CQESPQQY
+181 
-189 PQEYTQYDGA
+189 TQ
-199 YETYEKETDNLEQT
+199 TYEKETDSLEQT
-213 YSYQNDWSNVQNE
+213 YSYQNDNF
-226 YQTENQSE
+226 
-234 NSYGNT
+234 YGNV
-240 YEYQEKPE
+240 YPE
-248 QYGWPQTQD
+248 QGGWPQTQD
-257 GYTDGYNYRDNN
+257 GYNQGYNYSDNN
-269 ENDGYYQNYDESQNV
+269 GENNGENCYQNV
-284 QEYQKESDTLEQTY
+284 QEYQKDSDTPEQTY

-303 LYQEGYQDEYQMN
+303 LYQDGYQMN
-316 QSYGEQYIGNS
+316 QSYGEEYIGNS
-327 EEVAQNTEEF
+327 EEVVQNTEEF
-337 ASGQAVSGQEMP
+337 ASGQAVSGQEIP

-376 QEYKKAQEQLNNS
+376 QEYKKAQEQLNSS

-422 IYNNFFR
+422 IYNNFFK

-453 GDDGQTITAI
+453 GADGQTITAI

-474 KKNVTEENAKQIL
+474 KKNVTEENTKQIL

-576 IDNVQCNKVDIKVVK
+576 IDNVKCNKVDIKVVRQEAK
-591 QDTGDKK
+591 DNK

>member
-1 MSEENQKNTNN
+1 MSEENQRNTNN
-12 GQYNGEQ
+12 GQYDGEQ

-54 LDSSQQYNQEYNQC
+54 SDSSQQYSQEYNQG
-68 NSEGYGSQEQTQE
+68 NFEGYGSQEQSQE
-81 QIDEKVDD
+81 QIDENADENTGYDYDSSNAEWKRNSN
-89 IEEDANVVNGRG
+89 ELEN
-101 FNDVE
+101 
-106 DNTYGQNGQGY
+106 NTYGQNY
-117 EQNNQQLNQ
+117 ELDNQQSNQ
-126 PNQPNETQEYPY
+126 PNQPNESQEYPY
-138 NSQQSLQQ
+138 DFQQSLQQ
-146 DYSQDYSSDYSQSY
+146 EYPQDYSQNY

-165 QGYNH
+165 QGYNYQGYDQEPCQQYN
-170 QGYEQNSYQQY
+170 QGYENTNDG
-181 CQESPQQY
+181 
-189 PQEYTQYDGA
+189 TQ
-199 YETYEKETDNLEQT
+199 TYEKETDSLEQT
-213 YSYQNDWSNVQNE
+213 YSYQNDNF
-226 YQTENQSE
+226 
-234 NSYGNT
+234 YGNV
-240 YEYQEKPE
+240 YPE
-248 QYGWPQTQD
+248 QGGWPQTQD
-257 GYTDGYNYRDNN
+257 GYNQGYNYSDNN
-269 ENDGYYQNYDESQNV
+269 GENNGENCYQNV
-284 QEYQKESDTLEQTY
+284 QEYQKGSDTPEQTY

-303 LYQEGYQDEYQMN
+303 LYQDGYQMN
-316 QSYGEQYIGNS
+316 QSYGEEYIGNS
-327 EEVAQNTEEF
+327 EEVVQNTEEF
-337 ASGQAVSGQEMP
+337 ASGQAVSGQEIP

-376 QEYKKAQEQLNNS
+376 QEYKKAQEQLNSS

-422 IYNNFFR
+422 IYNNFFK

-453 GDDGQTITAI
+453 GADGQTITAI

-474 KKNVTEENAKQIL
+474 KKNVTEENTKQIL

-591 QDTGDKK
+591 QDTGNKK

>member
-1 MSEENQKNTNN
+1 
-12 GQYNGEQ
+12 
-19 LYWYLAQDGR
+19 
-29 YYDQY
+29 
-34 GRPWM
+34 
-39 GDQQQYQNDEGYNGW
+39 
-54 LDSSQQYNQEYNQC
+54 
-68 NSEGYGSQEQTQE
+68 
-81 QIDEKVDD
+81 
-89 IEEDANVVNGRG
+89 
-101 FNDVE
+101 
-106 DNTYGQNGQGY
+106 
-117 EQNNQQLNQ
+117 
-126 PNQPNETQEYPY
+126 
-138 NSQQSLQQ
+138 
-146 DYSQDYSSDYSQSY
+146 
-160 QQEYS
+160 
-165 QGYNH
+165 
-170 QGYEQNSYQQY
+170 
-181 CQESPQQY
+181 
-189 PQEYTQYDGA
+189 
-199 YETYEKETDNLEQT
+199 
-213 YSYQNDWSNVQNE
+213 
-226 YQTENQSE
+226 
-234 NSYGNT
+234 
-240 YEYQEKPE
+240 
-248 QYGWPQTQD
+248 
-257 GYTDGYNYRDNN
+257 
-269 ENDGYYQNYDESQNV
+269 
-284 QEYQKESDTLEQTY
+284 
-298 TYEQP
+298 
-303 LYQEGYQDEYQMN
+303 MN
-316 QSYGEQYIGNS
+316 QSYGEEYIGNS
-327 EEVAQNTEEF
+327 EEVVQNTEEF
-337 ASGQAVSGQEMP
+337 ASGQAVSGQEIP

-376 QEYKKAQEQLNNS
+376 QEYKKAQEQLNSS

-422 IYNNFFR
+422 IYNNFFK

-453 GDDGQTITAI
+453 GADGQTITAI

-474 KKNVTEENAKQIL
+474 KKNVTEENTKQIL

-591 QDTGDKK
+591 QDTGNKK

>member
-54 LDSSQQYNQEYNQC
+54 SDSSQQYNQEYNQC

-81 QIDEKVDD
+81 QIDENADENTGYSYDSSNAEWKRDSN
-89 IEEDANVVNGRG
+89 E
-101 FNDVE
+101 VE
-106 DNTYGQNGQGY
+106 GNTYGQNY

-165 QGYNH
+165 QGYNN

-181 CQESPQQY
+181 GQESSQQY
-189 PQEYTQYDGA
+189 PQDYTQYDGA

-226 YQTENQSE
+226 YQTENQSK
-234 NSYGNT
+234 NLCGNA
-240 YEYQEKPE
+240 YEYQENPE
-248 QYGWPQTQD
+248 QYGWPQTQN
-257 GYTDGYNYRDNN
+257 GYNYGDNK
-269 ENDGYYQNYDESQNV
+269 ENDGYDYGENCYRNV
-284 QEYQKESDTLEQTY
+284 QEYQKESDTSEQTY

-327 EEVAQNTEEF
+327 EEVVQNTEEF
-337 ASGQAVSGQEMP
+337 VSGQAVSGQEMP

-361 TYRENRLTS
+361 TYREKRLTS

-376 QEYKKAQEQLNNS
+376 QEYKKAQEQLNSS

-453 GDDGQTITAI
+453 GDDGQTITTI

-576 IDNVQCNKVDIKVVK
+576 IDNVQCNKVDIKVVR
-591 QDTGDKK
+591 QDTKEK

>member
-1 MSEENQKNTNN
+1 MSEENKKNINN
-12 GQYNGEQ
+12 GQYDGEQ

-54 LDSSQQYNQEYNQC
+54 SYSQEYNQS
-68 NSEGYGSQEQTQE
+68 NFEENGSLEQSQEQTYENTGYNYDSSNAEWKQDSNGLENRTYCQE
-81 QIDEKVDD
+81 YVQN
-89 IEEDANVVNGRG
+89 NVQ
-101 FNDVE
+101 E
-106 DNTYGQNGQGY
+106 NTQYVQNY

-126 PNQPNETQEYPY
+126 PNQPNQPNELQEYPY
-138 NSQQSLQQ
+138 DSQQSLQQ
-146 DYSQDYSSDYSQSY
+146 EYQQDYLQDYPQSY
-160 QQEYS
+160 QQGYS
-165 QGYNH
+165 QEHSN
-170 QGYEQNSYQQY
+170 QGYGQEFYQQY
-181 CQESPQQY
+181 DQQY
-189 PQEYTQYDGA
+189 NQEYTQGYGKTDDGA
-199 YETYEKETDNLEQT
+199 YDGTQTYEKETDSLEQT
-213 YSYQNDWSNVQNE
+213 YSYQNE
-226 YQTENQSE
+226 YQTGNQNE
-234 NSYGNT
+234 NSYGNI
-240 YEYQEKPE
+240 YPE
-248 QYGWPQTQD
+248 QNGWPQNQ
-257 GYTDGYNYRDNN
+257 DGYNYSDNN
-269 ENDGYYQNYDESQNV
+269 GENYVENCYQNV
-284 QEYQKESDTLEQTY
+284 QEYQKDSDVPEQTY

-303 LYQEGYQDEYQMN
+303 LYQNEYQEGYQDVCQMN
-316 QSYGEQYIGNS
+316 QPYGEQYIGNS
-327 EEVAQNTEEF
+327 EETIQNTEEF
-337 ASGQAVSGQEMP
+337 VSSQETS

-399 SNKIISKIGLIVLAG
+399 SNKVLAKVGLVVLAG
-414 VLAGGGFG
+414 ALAGGGFG

-495 STYEENVEKYKK
+495 NTYEENVEKYKN

-576 IDNVQCNKVDIKVVK
+576 IDNVKCNKVDIKVVK
-591 QDTGDKK
+591 QDTKEK

>member
-1 MSEENQKNTNN
+1 MSEENKRNINN
-12 GQYNGEQ
+12 GQYDGEQ

-54 LDSSQQYNQEYNQC
+54 SYSQEYNQS
-68 NSEGYGSQEQTQE
+68 NFEENGSQEQSQE
-81 QIDEKVDD
+81 QTYENTGYNYHSSNAEWKRDSNEL
-89 IEEDANVVNGRG
+89 ENS
-101 FNDVE
+101 
-106 DNTYGQNGQGY
+106 TYGQEYVQNNVQENTQYVQNY

-126 PNQPNETQEYPY
+126 PNGLQEYQY
-138 NSQQSLQQ
+138 DSQQSLQQ
-146 DYSQDYSSDYSQSY
+146 EYQQDYLQDYPQSY
-160 QQEYS
+160 QQGYSQEYGN
-165 QGYNH
+165 QGYN
-170 QGYEQNSYQQY
+170 QESYQQY
-181 CQESPQQY
+181 DQQY
-189 PQEYTQYDGA
+189 NQEYTQGYGKTGDGA
-199 YETYEKETDNLEQT
+199 YDGTQTYEKETDSLEQT
-213 YSYQNDWSNVQNE
+213 YSYQNDYQTGNQNE
-226 YQTENQSE
+226 NL
-234 NSYGNT
+234 YGNI
-240 YEYQEKPE
+240 YPE
-248 QYGWPQTQD
+248 QNGWPQNQ
-257 GYTDGYNYRDNN
+257 DGYNYGDNN
-269 ENDGYYQNYDESQNV
+269 GENYGENCYQNI
-284 QEYQKESDTLEQTY
+284 QEYQKDSDVPEQTY
-298 TYEQP
+298 TYGQP
-303 LYQEGYQDEYQMN
+303 LYQDEYQEGCQDTYQTN
-316 QSYGEQYIGNS
+316 QPYSEQYIGNS
-327 EEVAQNTEEF
+327 EETIQNTEEF
-337 ASGQAVSGQEMP
+337 VSSQETS

-399 SNKIISKIGLIVLAG
+399 SNKVLAKVGLVVLAG
-414 VLAGGGFG
+414 ALAGGGFG

-487 EEYKKNVK
+487 KEYKKNVK
-495 STYEENVEKYKK
+495 NTYEENVEKYKN

-576 IDNVQCNKVDIKVVK
+576 IDNVKCNKVDVKVVK
-591 QDTGDKK
+591 QDTKEK

>member
-54 LDSSQQYNQEYNQC
+54 SDSSQQYNQEYNQC

-81 QIDEKVDD
+81 QIDENADENTGYSYDSSNAEWKRDSN
-89 IEEDANVVNGRG
+89 E
-101 FNDVE
+101 VE
-106 DNTYGQNGQGY
+106 GNTYGQNY

-165 QGYNH
+165 QGY
-170 QGYEQNSYQQY
+170 EQDSYQQY
-181 CQESPQQY
+181 GQESPQQY
-189 PQEYTQYDGA
+189 PQGYGEYDGTQ
-199 YETYEKETDNLEQT
+199 TYEKETDSLEQT
-213 YSYQNDWSNVQNE
+213 YSYQNE
-226 YQTENQSE
+226 YQTENQNE
-234 NSYGNT
+234 NFYGNT
-240 YEYQEKPE
+240 YPE
-248 QYGWPQTQD
+248 QGGWPQNQD
-257 GYTDGYNYRDNN
+257 GYNQGYNYSDNN
-269 ENDGYYQNYDESQNV
+269 GGNYGENCYQNV
-284 QEYQKESDTLEQTY
+284 QEYQKDSDTPEQTY

-303 LYQEGYQDEYQMN
+303 LYQNEYQEGCQNGYQMN
-316 QSYGEQYIGNS
+316 QPYGEQYIGNP
-327 EEVAQNTEEF
+327 EEAIQNTEEF
-337 ASGQAVSGQEMP
+337 VSSQETS

-399 SNKIISKIGLIVLAG
+399 SNKVLAKVGLVVLAG

-453 GDDGQTITAI
+453 GADGQTITAI

-487 EEYKKNVK
+487 EEYKK
-495 STYEENVEKYKK
+495 

-518 SDSISTKYRFDVS
+518 SDSISTKYRFDVN

-576 IDNVQCNKVDIKVVK
+576 IDNVKCNKVDIKVVR
-591 QDTGDKK
+591 QDMRDKK

>member
-1 MSEENQKNTNN
+1 MSEKNQKNTNN
-12 GQYNGEQ
+12 GQYDGEQ

-54 LDSSQQYNQEYNQC
+54 SYSQEYNQS
-68 NSEGYGSQEQTQE
+68 NFEENGSLEQSQEQTYE
-81 QIDEKVDD
+81 NTGYNYHFSNAEWKRDSNEL
-89 IEEDANVVNGRG
+89 ENS
-101 FNDVE
+101 
-106 DNTYGQNGQGY
+106 TYGQEYVQNNVQENTQYVQNY

-126 PNQPNETQEYPY
+126 PNGLQEYQY
-138 NSQQSLQQ
+138 DSQQSLQQ
-146 DYSQDYSSDYSQSY
+146 EYQQDYLQDYPQSY
-160 QQEYS
+160 QQGYS
-165 QGYNH
+165 QGYNY
-170 QGYEQNSYQQY
+170 QGYDQEPCQQY
-181 CQESPQQY
+181 N
-189 PQEYTQYDGA
+189 QEYTQGYEKTDDGA
-199 YETYEKETDNLEQT
+199 YDGTQTYEKETDGLEQT
-213 YSYQNDWSNVQNE
+213 YSYQND
-226 YQTENQSE
+226 YQTGNQNE

-240 YEYQEKPE
+240 YPE
-248 QYGWPQTQD
+248 QNGWSQNQD
-257 GYTDGYNYRDNN
+257 GYNQGYNYSDNN
-269 ENDGYYQNYDESQNV
+269 EENYGENCYQNV
-284 QEYQKESDTLEQTY
+284 QEYQKDSDVPEQTY
-298 TYEQP
+298 TYGQP
-303 LYQEGYQDEYQMN
+303 LYQNEYQEGYQDVCQMN
-316 QSYGEQYIGNS
+316 QPYGEQYIGNS
-327 EEVAQNTEEF
+327 EETIQNAEEF
-337 ASGQAVSGQEMP
+337 VSSQETS
-349 LQDEQTDEQDTQ
+349 LQDEQTSEQDTQ

-389 KVDYTKNKKK
+389 KVDYTNNKKK
-399 SNKIISKIGLIVLAG
+399 SNKVLAKVGLVVLAG

-495 STYEENVEKYKK
+495 STYEENVEKYKN

-576 IDNVQCNKVDIKVVK
+576 IDNVKCNKVDIKVVR
-591 QDTGDKK
+591 QDTKDSK

>member
-1 MSEENQKNTNN
+1 MSEKNQKNTNN
-12 GQYNGEQ
+12 GQYDGEQ

-54 LDSSQQYNQEYNQC
+54 SYSQEYNQS
-68 NSEGYGSQEQTQE
+68 NFEENGSLEQSQEQTYE
-81 QIDEKVDD
+81 NTGYNYHFSNAEWKRDSNEL
-89 IEEDANVVNGRG
+89 ENS
-101 FNDVE
+101 
-106 DNTYGQNGQGY
+106 TYGQEYVQNNVQENTQYVQNY

-126 PNQPNETQEYPY
+126 PNGLQEYQY
-138 NSQQSLQQ
+138 DSQQSLQQ
-146 DYSQDYSSDYSQSY
+146 EYQQDYLQDYPQSY
-160 QQEYS
+160 QQGYS
-165 QGYNH
+165 QGYNY
-170 QGYEQNSYQQY
+170 QGYDQEPCQQY
-181 CQESPQQY
+181 N
-189 PQEYTQYDGA
+189 QEYTQGYEKTDDGA
-199 YETYEKETDNLEQT
+199 YDGTQTYEKETDGLEQT
-213 YSYQNDWSNVQNE
+213 YSYQNE
-226 YQTENQSE
+226 YQTGNQNE

-240 YEYQEKPE
+240 YPE
-248 QYGWPQTQD
+248 QNGWPQNQD
-257 GYTDGYNYRDNN
+257 GYNQGYNYSDNN
-269 ENDGYYQNYDESQNV
+269 EENYGENCYQNV
-284 QEYQKESDTLEQTY
+284 QEYQKDSDVPEQTY
-298 TYEQP
+298 TYGQP
-303 LYQEGYQDEYQMN
+303 LYQNEYQEGCQDTYQTN
-316 QSYGEQYIGNS
+316 QPYSEQYIGNS
-327 EEVAQNTEEF
+327 EETIQNTEEF
-337 ASGQAVSGQEMP
+337 VSSQETS

-361 TYRENRLTS
+361 IYRENRLTS

-399 SNKIISKIGLIVLAG
+399 SNKVLAKVGLVVLAG

-495 STYEENVEKYKK
+495 NTYEENVEKYKN

-576 IDNVQCNKVDIKVVK
+576 IDNVKCNKVDIKVVK
-591 QDTGDKK
+591 QDTKEK

>member
-1 MSEENQKNTNN
+1 MSEENQRNTNN
-12 GQYNGEQ
+12 GQYDGEQ

-54 LDSSQQYNQEYNQC
+54 SYSSQQYSQEYNQD
-68 NSEGYGSQEQTQE
+68 NFEGYSSQEQSQEQTYE
-81 QIDEKVDD
+81 NTGYGYDSSNAEWKRNSN
-89 IEEDANVVNGRG
+89 ELEN
-101 FNDVE
+101 
-106 DNTYGQNGQGY
+106 NTYGQEY
-117 EQNNQQLNQ
+117 IQNNQQLNQ
-126 PNQPNETQEYPY
+126 PNQPNESQEYPY
-138 NSQQSLQQ
+138 DSQQNLQQEFQQ
-146 DYSQDYSSDYSQSY
+146 DYPQNY

-165 QGYNH
+165 QGYNYQEYDQGPYQQYSQGYT
-170 QGYEQNSYQQY
+170 QGYEKTNDG
-181 CQESPQQY
+181 
-189 PQEYTQYDGA
+189 TQA
-199 YETYEKETDNLEQT
+199 YEKETDSLEQT
-213 YSYQNDWSNVQNE
+213 YSYQND
-226 YQTENQSE
+226 
-234 NSYGNT
+234 NSYGNA
-240 YEYQEKPE
+240 YPE
-248 QYGWPQTQD
+248 QGGWPQTQD
-257 GYTDGYNYRDNN
+257 GYNQEYNYSNN
-269 ENDGYYQNYDESQNV
+269 NGENNGENCYQNV
-284 QEYQKESDTLEQTY
+284 QEYQKDSDTPEQTY

-303 LYQEGYQDEYQMN
+303 LYQDGYQDEYQMN

-327 EEVAQNTEEF
+327 EEVVQNTEEF
-337 ASGQAVSGQEMP
+337 ASGQAVSGQEMT

-376 QEYKKAQEQLNNS
+376 QEYKKAQEQLNSS

-453 GDDGQTITAI
+453 GADGQTITAI

-576 IDNVQCNKVDIKVVK
+576 IDNVKCNKVDIKVVRQEVK
-591 QDTGDKK
+591 DNK

>member
-1 MSEENQKNTNN
+1 MSEENQRNTNN
-12 GQYNGEQ
+12 SQYDGEQ

-54 LDSSQQYNQEYNQC
+54 SDSSQQYSQEYNQG
-68 NSEGYGSQEQTQE
+68 NFEGYGSQEQSQE
-81 QIDEKVDD
+81 QIDENADENTGYGYDSSNAEWKRNSN
-89 IEEDANVVNGRG
+89 ELEN
-101 FNDVE
+101 
-106 DNTYGQNGQGY
+106 NTYGQNY
-117 EQNNQQLNQ
+117 EQDNQQLNQ
-126 PNQPNETQEYPY
+126 PNQPNESQEYPY
-138 NSQQSLQQ
+138 DFQQSLQQ
-146 DYSQDYSSDYSQSY
+146 EYPQDYSQNY

-165 QGYNH
+165 QGYNY
-170 QGYEQNSYQQY
+170 QGYDQEPCQQY
-181 CQESPQQY
+181 NQVYENTNDG
-189 PQEYTQYDGA
+189 TQ
-199 YETYEKETDNLEQT
+199 TYEKETDSLEQT
-213 YSYQNDWSNVQNE
+213 YSYQNDNF
-226 YQTENQSE
+226 
-234 NSYGNT
+234 YGNV
-240 YEYQEKPE
+240 YPE
-248 QYGWPQTQD
+248 QGGWPQTQD
-257 GYTDGYNYRDNN
+257 GYNQGYNYSDNN
-269 ENDGYYQNYDESQNV
+269 GENNGENCYQNV
-284 QEYQKESDTLEQTY
+284 QEYQKDSDTPEQTY

-303 LYQEGYQDEYQMN
+303 LYQDGYQDEYQMN
-316 QSYGEQYIGNS
+316 QSYGEEYGYQNNIENP
-327 EEVAQNTEEF
+327 EEVVQNTEEF
-337 ASGQAVSGQEMP
+337 VSGQAVSGQEMP

-376 QEYKKAQEQLNNS
+376 QEYKKAQEQLNSS

-422 IYNNFFR
+422 IYNNFFK

-453 GDDGQTITAI
+453 GADGQTITAI

-474 KKNVTEENAKQIL
+474 KKNVTEENTKQIL

-576 IDNVQCNKVDIKVVK
+576 IDNVKCNKVDIKVVR
-591 QDTGDKK
+591 QDTKEK

>member
-39 GDQQQYQNDEGYNGW
+39 GDQQQYQNDGS
-54 LDSSQQYNQEYNQC
+54 DSYQQYNQEYNQC
-68 NSEGYGSQEQTQE
+68 NSEGYGSQEQNQE
-81 QIDEKVDD
+81 QIDENADENTGYNYDSSNAEWKR
-89 IEEDANVVNGRG
+89 DANE
-101 FNDVE
+101 VE
-106 DNTYGQNGQGY
+106 DNTYGQNY

-126 PNQPNETQEYPY
+126 SNQPNETQEYPY

-146 DYSQDYSSDYSQSY
+146 DYSQDYSNDYSQSY

-165 QGYNH
+165 QGYNN

-181 CQESPQQY
+181 GQESPQQY

-213 YSYQNDWSNVQNE
+213 YSYQNDLSNVQNG

-234 NSYGNT
+234 NLCGNA
-240 YEYQEKPE
+240 YEYQENPE

-269 ENDGYYQNYDESQNV
+269 ENDEYHQNYDESQNV

-303 LYQEGYQDEYQMN
+303 LYQNEYQMN

-337 ASGQAVSGQEMP
+337 VSGQETS
-349 LQDEQTDEQDTQ
+349 LQNEQTDEQDTQ

-399 SNKIISKIGLIVLAG
+399 SNKIISKIGLIVLTG

>member
-1 MSEENQKNTNN
+1 MSEKNQKNTNN
-12 GQYNGEQ
+12 GQYDGEQ

-54 LDSSQQYNQEYNQC
+54 SDNSQQYSQEYNQSSFEG
-68 NSEGYGSQEQTQE
+68 NSPQEQSQEQIYENTGYGYDSSNAEWKRDSNELENRTYCQEYVQNNVQENTQY
-81 QIDEKVDD
+81 V
-89 IEEDANVVNGRG
+89 
-101 FNDVE
+101 
-106 DNTYGQNGQGY
+106 QNY

-126 PNQPNETQEYPY
+126 PNQPNQPNELQEYPY
-138 NSQQSLQQ
+138 DSQQSFQQEYQQ
-146 DYSQDYSSDYSQSY
+146 DCPQNY

-165 QGYNH
+165 QGYNYQGYDQEPCQQYNH
-170 QGYEQNSYQQY
+170 GYAQGYEKTNDG
-181 CQESPQQY
+181 
-189 PQEYTQYDGA
+189 TQ
-199 YETYEKETDNLEQT
+199 TYEKETDSLEQT
-213 YSYQNDWSNVQNE
+213 YSYQNDYQTGNQNE
-226 YQTENQSE
+226 NL
-234 NSYGNT
+234 YGNT
-240 YEYQEKPE
+240 YPE
-248 QYGWPQTQD
+248 QNGWPQNQ
-257 GYTDGYNYRDNN
+257 DGYNYSDNN
-269 ENDGYYQNYDESQNV
+269 GANYGENCYQNV
-284 QEYQKESDTLEQTY
+284 QEYQKDSDVPEQTY
-298 TYEQP
+298 TYGQP
-303 LYQEGYQDEYQMN
+303 LYQDEYQEEYQNEYQMN
-316 QSYGEQYIGNS
+316 QPYDEQYIDNS
-327 EEVAQNTEEF
+327 EETIQNTEEF
-337 ASGQAVSGQEMP
+337 VSSQETS

-399 SNKIISKIGLIVLAG
+399 SNKVLAKVGLVVLAG

-487 EEYKKNVK
+487 KEYKKNVK
-495 STYEENVEKYKK
+495 STYEENVEKYKN

-576 IDNVQCNKVDIKVVK
+576 IDNVKCNKVDIKVVK
-591 QDTGDKK
+591 QDTKEK

>member
-1 MSEENQKNTNN
+1 MSEENQRNTNN
-12 GQYNGEQ
+12 GQYDGEQ

-39 GDQQQYQNDEGYNGW
+39 GDQQQYQNDEGYNG
-54 LDSSQQYNQEYNQC
+54 LSDSSQQYSQEYNQG
-68 NSEGYGSQEQTQE
+68 NFEGYGSQEQSQE
-81 QIDEKVDD
+81 QIDENADENTGYGYDSSNAEWKRNSN
-89 IEEDANVVNGRG
+89 ELEN
-101 FNDVE
+101 
-106 DNTYGQNGQGY
+106 NTYGQNY
-117 EQNNQQLNQ
+117 EQDNQQLNQ
-126 PNQPNETQEYPY
+126 PNQPNESQEYPY
-138 NSQQSLQQ
+138 DFQQSLQQ
-146 DYSQDYSSDYSQSY
+146 EYPQDYSQNY

-165 QGYNH
+165 QGYNYQGYDQEPCQQYN
-170 QGYEQNSYQQY
+170 QGYENTNDG
-181 CQESPQQY
+181 
-189 PQEYTQYDGA
+189 TQ
-199 YETYEKETDNLEQT
+199 TYEKETDSLEQT
-213 YSYQNDWSNVQNE
+213 YSYQND
-226 YQTENQSE
+226 YQTGNQ
-234 NSYGNT
+234 NDNFYGNV
-240 YEYQEKPE
+240 YPE
-248 QYGWPQTQD
+248 QGDRPQTQD
-257 GYTDGYNYRDNN
+257 GYNQGCNYSDNN
-269 ENDGYYQNYDESQNV
+269 GENNGENCYQNV
-284 QEYQKESDTLEQTY
+284 QEYQKGSDTPEQTY
-298 TYEQP
+298 TYEHP
-303 LYQEGYQDEYQMN
+303 LYQDEYQMN
-316 QSYGEQYIGNS
+316 QSYGEEYGYQNNIENS
-327 EEVAQNTEEF
+327 EETIQNTEDF
-337 ASGQAVSGQEMP
+337 ASGQAVSGQEMS

-376 QEYKKAQEQLNNS
+376 QEYKKAQEQLNSS

-422 IYNNFFR
+422 IYNNFFK

-474 KKNVTEENAKQIL
+474 KKNVTEENTKQIL

-591 QDTGDKK
+591 QDTGNKK